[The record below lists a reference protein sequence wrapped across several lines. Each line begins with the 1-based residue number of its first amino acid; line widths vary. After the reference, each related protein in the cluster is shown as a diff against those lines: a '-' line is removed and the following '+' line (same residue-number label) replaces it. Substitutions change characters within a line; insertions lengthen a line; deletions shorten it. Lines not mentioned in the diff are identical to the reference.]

1 MGAELHC
8 PFHQISF
15 TKDYYRT
22 RMAYDMKSP
31 TQECASLWNVF
42 DDWEMTSQSAS
53 TPLTLG
59 LTPISLP
66 KAIKEHMKSTML
78 KHNSVTANSLH
89 GVKGHLTIS
98 MEEAYDY
105 KIAHEEFDPEVVY
118 PEVVQLGNQISN
130 ILEAELAPEDEC
142 AFEEHIVGSLAAM
155 VYGSHLIEKA
165 GGDFHITLKLCT
177 AVLKGE
183 NAPEQLGEDSEE
195 FRALENSNLHEGL
208 PKSKS
213 AILRSR
219 MEILQHAKAAYFLI
233 TQLCLHDK
241 DLSERAILQ
250 THGIL
255 TYKVDADDTPW
266 HEYSG
271 VYRVDEVSAGFHT
284 FPAPA
289 LVPSRMKAMISDLE
303 YDLRQCVKKGT
314 IDPIS
319 LAAKYTHIFVNIHPF
334 IDGNGRMCRLILN
347 AMLLKFA
354 SFLVCFGT
362 GEEERR
368 KYLEI
373 AADGSALEDLYED
386 AEEDEKLELHK
397 QLSSFVLDHVK
408 EDMKKLIDSVSGPR

>member
-8 PFHQISF
+8 PFYQISF
-15 TKDYYRT
+15 TKDYYGT
-22 RMAYDMKSP
+22 RMAYDMNSP
-31 TQECASLWNVF
+31 TQECASFWNIF
-42 DDWEMTSQSAS
+42 DDWEITSQSAS

-59 LTPISLP
+59 LIPISLP
-66 KAIKEHMKSTML
+66 KAIKEHMESTML

-155 VYGSHLIEKA
+155 VYGIFK
-165 GGDFHITLKLCT
+165 D
-177 AVLKGE
+177 E

-195 FRALENSNLHEGL
+195 FRALEHSILHKGL
-208 PKSKS
+208 PTSKS

-219 MEILQHAKAAYFLI
+219 VEIIQHAKAASFLI

-250 THGIL
+250 KHGIL
-255 TYKVDADDTPW
+255 TYKVDA
-266 HEYSG
+266 
-271 VYRVDEVSAGFHT
+271 DEVSAGFHT

-289 LVPSRMKAMISDLE
+289 LVPSKMKAMISDLE
-303 YDLRQCVKKGT
+303 YDLSQCVKRGT

-319 LAAKYTHIFVNIHPF
+319 LAAKYAHIFINIHPF

-347 AMLLKFA
+347 AMLLKFG
-354 SFLVCFGT
+354 SFLVCLGA

-386 AEEDEKLELHK
+386 AEEDEKPKLHK